1 MLTLVGTIVA
11 LVSGVVGLLFVLKPD
26 LKPSGKAPKQAATL
40 SQASFEQSA
49 PYSEYLA
56 KTNVPTGSYTKR
68 LLARRGALV
77 GVHVAV
83 TGYEGNH
90 LLLIWKLFE
99 KPSGNQIDES
109 KATTPTTY
117 KITPSNETTEGTPF
131 VWVPLPGRPGKFVA
145 HVELVQQED
154 PYQPLATL
162 DTSTLSGLVSRRS

>member
-1 MLTLVGTIVA
+1 MLTLAGTIVA

-56 KTNVPTGSYTKR
+56 KTNVPTGPYTKH

-90 LLLIWKLFE
+90 LLLIWKLFAQ
-99 KPSGNQIDES
+99 PSGNQIDES
-109 KATTPTTY
+109 KATTPTRY
-117 KITPSNETTEGTPF
+117 KITPRNETTERTPF
-131 VWVPLPGRPGKFVA
+131 VWVPLPSRPGKFVA

-162 DTSTLSGLVSRRS
+162 DTSPFSGLVRRRS

>member
-1 MLTLVGTIVA
+1 MLTLAGTIVA

-56 KTNVPTGSYTKR
+56 KTNVPTGPYTKH

-90 LLLIWKLFE
+90 LLLIWKLFAQ
-99 KPSGNQIDES
+99 PSGNQIDES
-109 KATTPTTY
+109 KATTPTRY
-117 KITPSNETTEGTPF
+117 KITPSNETTERTPF
-131 VWVPLPGRPGKFVA
+131 VWVPLPSRPGKFVA

-162 DTSTLSGLVSRRS
+162 DTSAFSGLVRRRS